1 MLQSIPQLAN
11 ILLLIMLVYSMFAVV
26 FVSSYGTVKY
36 GYRLGPTL
44 NFKDFGSAITACY
57 QLITGDE
64 WMDVMADCAV
74 QPPFCTPRFSREADP
89 YYDGPELSFGDCGSE
104 ISRPW

>member
-11 ILLLIMLVYSMFAVV
+11 ILLLILLVYSMFAVV

-44 NFKDFGSAITACY
+44 NFENFGDAIFACY
-57 QLITGDE
+57 QVHSKPLIL
-64 WMDVMADCAV
+64 MDCMLPLKIETFLA
-74 QPPFCTPRFSREADP
+74 TR
-89 YYDGPELSFGDCGSE
+89 GT
-104 ISRPW
+104 